1 MRAYTGKYK
10 IGNDTLSVIKQNDG
24 LYMDVGEN
32 TLWKI
37 HFSDHTH
44 FFFYERNLALNFI
57 TNSLNK
63 IIGFTLDKETATK
76 IE

>member
-1 MRAYTGKYK
+1 
-10 IGNDTLSVIKQNDG
+10 
-24 LYMDVGEN
+24 MDVGEN